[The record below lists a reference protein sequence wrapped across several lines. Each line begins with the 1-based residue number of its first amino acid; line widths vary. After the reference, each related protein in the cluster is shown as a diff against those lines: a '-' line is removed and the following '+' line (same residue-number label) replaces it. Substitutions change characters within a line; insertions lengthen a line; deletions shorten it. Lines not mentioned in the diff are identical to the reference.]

1 MKRAYVKMVMT
12 PSGVELRNHVM
23 AGSVTAKAIKVNEVT
38 VEDYHTGFGASTPD
52 PSDDF
57 QEINFD

>member
-1 MKRAYVKMVMT
+1 MVMT
-12 PSGVELRNHVM
+12 PSGVEMRNHVM